1 MFYTRENIIKEEV
14 NKQSKKDEDYLDF
27 LHEGIKEKLEEVPQ
41 KYNINYFMDWIY
53 NKPKKDNKFSLSS
66 YIKRYKYD
74 REFKKFINNL
84 RKDVS
89 PGFGMLWHIVIFI
102 KLLKVTYFYRYN
114 NETNLFLIDDIQ
126 YDRPNN
132 NISGFKL
139 YMNKYIIEIEL
150 ERLSKR
156 IRIKV
161 IDTLQSK
168 SRSEISKE
176 EFIDGELQL
185 NSVVD
190 KFRFEFLIGLIMN
203 RVANLLEFYY
213 KMEE

>member
-74 REFKKFINNL
+74 REFKKFINSL

-114 NETNLFLIDDIQ
+114 SINTI
-126 YDRPNN
+126 
-132 NISGFKL
+132 
-139 YMNKYIIEIEL
+139 
-150 ERLSKR
+150 
-156 IRIKV
+156 
-161 IDTLQSK
+161 
-168 SRSEISKE
+168 
-176 EFIDGELQL
+176 
-185 NSVVD
+185 
-190 KFRFEFLIGLIMN
+190 
-203 RVANLLEFYY
+203 
-213 KMEE
+213 